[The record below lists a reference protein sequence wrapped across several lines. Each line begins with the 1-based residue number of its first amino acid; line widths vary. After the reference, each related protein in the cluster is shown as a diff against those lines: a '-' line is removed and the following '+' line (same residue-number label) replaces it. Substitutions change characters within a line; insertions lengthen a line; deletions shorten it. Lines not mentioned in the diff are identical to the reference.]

1 MSLLGGIGA
10 YLNKRLTN
18 AVTGVT
24 FNQDAF
30 EVAHAQP
37 LKLSENSED
46 STPEYLTEEEWS
58 NLTRDSHRAV
68 SHLRIYPLSPAN
80 TNRLCQA

>member
-10 YLNKRLTN
+10 HLSKRFTN

-30 EVAHAQP
+30 DEAHAQP
-37 LKLSENSED
+37 LKLSELSED
-46 STPEYLTEEEWS
+46 STPEYVTEEEWS
-58 NLTRDSHRAV
+58 NLTKNGPRAV
-68 SHLRIYPLSPAN
+68 SHLYL
-80 TNRLCQA
+80 